1 MNIKHWIKKNLW
13 KIGYDISRFS
23 TTSHPLA
30 RRKALIESYNI
41 DLILD
46 IGANTGQFAKQMRD
60 DIEYSGNIIS
70 FEPLSSEYKVLKE
83 KAENDDKWKAI
94 NCAIG
99 DVEEKSKINISGNSY
114 SSSIL
119 NMLVS
124 HEKSAPESK
133 YIGEEEI
140 YIKTL
145 DSIMNELSINQ
156 KNIYLKIDTQGFE
169 SKVIKGA
176 EISLGRIDTI
186 QLEMSLIPL
195 YKDELLF
202 NDMYNLLSSKG
213 YSLVA
218 IEPGFSD
225 KHSGQMLQ
233 VDGIFHRFN
242 SLGS

>member
-1 MNIKHWIKKNLW
+1 MNIKHKIKNFLW
-13 KIGYDISRFS
+13 KAGYDISRFNAV
-23 TTSHPLA
+23 SHPIA

-46 IGANTGQFAKQMRD
+46 VGANIGQFAKQMRD
-60 DIEYSGNIIS
+60 DIRYTGDIIS
-70 FEPLSSEYKVLKE
+70 FEPLSEEFNLLKE
-83 KAENDDKWKAI
+83 KTDRDNRWEAI

-99 DVEEKSKINISGNSY
+99 DVEEKSKINIAGNSY

-119 NMLVS
+119 SMLKS

-145 DSIMNELSINQ
+145 DSIMDELSINQ

-176 EISLGRIDTI
+176 EMSLNRIDTI

-202 NDMYNLLSSKG
+202 NDMYDLLLSKG

-225 KHSGQMLQ
+225 KYSGQMLQ
-233 VDGIFHRFN
+233 MDGIFHRF
-242 SLGS
+242 